1 MESIKKNISFKID
14 EFKKQFEFEIYL
26 SQIRFY
32 YDKKGVFYSIIFIFQ
47 NKENFKSSDSS
58 TFIFTNPKY
67 LGIENNDSKINERI
81 LNFDKKDEII
91 SKIEVRLNNNVM
103 KGIEITTS
111 YGKFL
116 KIGIKEEKDVLFS
129 KIFNPPLFFNGFNIQ
144 FNDKSITDIEIN
156 SIINNNIIIENK
168 KSQLIDISN
177 EYLDIDS
184 ISPIFQSDIIGDY
197 NDNLEYE
204 NDIQKFH
211 YIQEMKDNKI
221 KISEIIIW
229 INKKEITRFDIKY
242 YNISDGK
249 INIGSHISKNYKENN
264 NKKYNIVLDND
275 DFICEII
282 IGLSK
287 ENKLKNLYFKSK
299 KGKNLEIINEDC
311 KKNIITFKAN
321 QTGKLFKLLYII
333 LGIDKVIET
342 IQFYYEYIVN

>member
-47 NKENFKSSDSS
+47 NEENFKSSDSS
-58 TFIFTNPKY
+58 TFIFTNPKN

-177 EYLDIDS
+177 EYFDIDS

-221 KISEIIIW
+221 KISEILIW
-229 INKKEITRFDIKY
+229 TNKNEITRIDIKY
-242 YNISDGK
+242 CNISDGK
-249 INIGSHISKNYKENN
+249 INIGSHISENFNKED
-264 NKKYNIVLDND
+264 KIYNLGLGND
-275 DFICEII
+275 DFICEIN
-282 IGLSK
+282 IGLTK
-287 ENKLKNLYFKSK
+287 ENKLNYFFFKSK
-299 KGKNLEIINEDC
+299 KGKNLEIKIKNC
-311 KKNIITFKAN
+311 KNNIYSFNKDKK
-321 QTGKLFKLLYII
+321 GKLFKLLGII
-333 LGIDKVIET
+333 IGIDKTIKT
-342 IQFYYEYIVN
+342 IQFYYEYIQN

>member
-47 NKENFKSSDSS
+47 NEENFKSSDSS
-58 TFIFTNPKY
+58 TFIFTNPKN

-177 EYLDIDS
+177 EYFDIDS

-197 NDNLEYE
+197 DDNLEYE

-221 KISEIIIW
+221 KISEILIW
-229 INKKEITRFDIKY
+229 TNKNEITRIDIKY
-242 YNISDGK
+242 CNISDGK
-249 INIGSHISKNYKENN
+249 INIGSHISENFNKED
-264 NKKYNIVLDND
+264 KIYNLGLGND
-275 DFICEII
+275 DFICEIN
-282 IGLSK
+282 IGLTK
-287 ENKLKNLYFKSK
+287 ENKLNYFFFKSK
-299 KGKNLEIINEDC
+299 KGKNLEIKIKNC
-311 KKNIITFKAN
+311 KNNIYSFNKDKK
-321 QTGKLFKLLYII
+321 GKLFKLLGII
-333 LGIDKVIET
+333 IGIDKTIKT
-342 IQFYYEYIVN
+342 IQFYYEYIQN